1 MIKLAVIG
9 HPIAQS
15 LSSVMHNAVLKEMG
29 IDGEYETLDTEQSE
43 LVDRIKQMKSQGYA
57 GFNVTIPLKVPITLF
72 IDEVDEIADIAG
84 CVNTVKI
91 LPNKSLFGYNT
102 DVYGFM
108 TAIPEDVKNSIKGAS
123 AAILGTGGAA
133 RAAAIGLCRLGVKEI
148 NFYAR
153 NVINA
158 SKMVNFLREKFYEV
172 TFNLKQL
179 ESMTSLENNILLV
192 NTTPVGMK
200 GHGMGL
206 SPIDEK
212 FLKTLPEGAVVY
224 DIIYNPLKTELLSYA
239 QKNGYRLITGLD
251 MFVHQGA
258 KAFEI
263 WTGKKPKIE
272 TMKIAALEA
281 LNGL

>member
-9 HPIAQS
+9 HPLTQS

-57 GFNVTIPLKVPITLF
+57 GFNVTIPLKVPVTLF

-91 LPNKSLFGYNT
+91 MPNKSLYGYNT

-108 TAIPEDVKNSIKGAS
+108 TAIPQDVKNTLKAAS

-133 RAAAIGLCRLGVKEI
+133 RAAAIGLCRIGVKEI

-158 SKMVNFLREKFYEV
+158 SKMVNFLREKFYDV
-172 TFNLKQL
+172 TFTLKQL
-179 ESMTSLENNILLV
+179 ESMTTLENV
-192 NTTPVGMK
+192 
-200 GHGMGL
+200 
-206 SPIDEK
+206 
-212 FLKTLPEGAVVY
+212 
-224 DIIYNPLKTELLSYA
+224 
-239 QKNGYRLITGLD
+239 
-251 MFVHQGA
+251 
-258 KAFEI
+258 
-263 WTGKKPKIE
+263 
-272 TMKIAALEA
+272 
-281 LNGL
+281 

>member
-9 HPIAQS
+9 HPIVQS
-15 LSSVMHNAVLKEMG
+15 LSAVMHNAVLKEMG
-29 IDGEYETLDTEQSE
+29 IDGEYETIDTEQSD
-43 LVDRIKQMKSQGYA
+43 LVDRIKQMKSQGYT

-91 LPNKSLFGYNT
+91 MPNKSLYGYNT

-108 TAIPEDVKNSIKGAS
+108 SAIPEDVKKSLKGAA

-133 RAAAIGLCRLGVKEI
+133 RAAAIGLCRLGVSEI

-158 SKMVNFLREKFYEV
+158 SKMVNFLREKFYDV
-172 TFNLKQL
+172 TFNLRQL
-179 ESMTSLENNILLV
+179 ESMDTLEKNVMLV
-192 NTTPVGMK
+192 NTTPVGMR

-206 SPIDEK
+206 SPVDES
-212 FLKTLPEGAVVY
+212 FVKTLKESAVVY
-224 DIIYNPLKTELLSYA
+224 DIVYNPLKTELLSYA

-263 WTGKKPKIE
+263 WTGKKANPDV
-272 TMKIAALEA
+272 MKMAVLEA
-281 LNGL
+281 LAQ

>member
-1 MIKLAVIG
+1 MVKFAVIG
-9 HPIAQS
+9 HPLTQS
-15 LSSVMHNAVLKEMG
+15 LSAVMHNALLKKLCIEG
-29 IDGEYETLDTEQSE
+29 AYETLDTDQEE
-43 LVDRIKQMKSQGYA
+43 LVDRIKQLKSQGYS
-57 GFNVTIPLKVPITLF
+57 GFNVTIPLKVPVTLF
-72 IDEVDEIADIAG
+72 LDEVDEVADIAG
-84 CVNTVKI
+84 CANTVKI
-91 LPNKSLFGYNT
+91 MPDKTLHGYNT

-108 TAIPEDVKNSIKGAS
+108 AAIPDDVRDKLKGAS
-123 AAILGTGGAA
+123 VSVIGTGGAA
-133 RAAAIGLCRLGVKEI
+133 RAVAIGLCKLKVKEI

-153 NVINA
+153 NVING

-172 TFNLKQL
+172 QFNLKQL
-179 ESMTSLENNILLV
+179 QSISSFEKDVMLV

-206 SPIDEK
+206 SPVEERFI
-212 FLKTLPEGAVVY
+212 KTLPVGAVVY

-239 QKNGYRLITGLD
+239 QKNGYQIITGLD

-263 WTGKKPKIE
+263 WTDKKANLDV
-272 TMKIAALEA
+272 MKIAALEA